1 MMSNSLKLGACIG
14 VLGVAMLARATNAMT
29 VEECT
34 RLPGNMYL
42 AAVER
47 GACSID
53 DIETAAGK
61 NATLIVR
68 DDGDRGGRNDGSQSS
83 SSGKTGGRT
92 GGYSGANGPN
102 KP

>member
-53 DIETAAGK
+53 DIETAAGSDV
-61 NATLIVR
+61 TLAN
-68 DDGDRGGRNDGSQSS
+68 GDEYDRPGRNGGSQKTSA
-83 SSGKTGGRT
+83 GKTGGRT
-92 GGYSGANGPN
+92 GYSGPN